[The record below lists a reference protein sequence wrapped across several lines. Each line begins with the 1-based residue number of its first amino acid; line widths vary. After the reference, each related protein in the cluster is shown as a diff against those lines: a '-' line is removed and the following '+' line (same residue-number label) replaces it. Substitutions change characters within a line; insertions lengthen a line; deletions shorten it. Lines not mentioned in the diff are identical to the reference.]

1 MAGMKRSLVRRL
13 ALLAAGL
20 LTLYIGDNLVLRF
33 RIWRNLQPYGSVLVK
48 RYFAIKHKDQRVE
61 FVSTD
66 PQQRPCANSL
76 LPQLGYKP
84 CWYVGRTTVERI
96 DM

>member
-1 MAGMKRSLVRRL
+1 MKRLVVRSLVFL
-13 ALLAAGL
+13 AVSL

-66 PQQRPCANSL
+66 PEQRPCAHSL

>member
-1 MAGMKRSLVRRL
+1 MKRSLLRSL
-13 ALLAAGL
+13 ALFVVSL
-20 LTLYIGDNLVLRF
+20 LTLYIGDNLVLRY

-48 RYFAIKHKDQRVE
+48 RYLAIKHKDQKVE

-66 PQQRPCANSL
+66 PDTRPCVRSL

-96 DM
+96 EM

>member
-1 MAGMKRSLVRRL
+1 MKRLLLRSL
-13 ALLAAGL
+13 ALFVVSL
-20 LTLYIGDNLVLRF
+20 LTLYIGDNLVLRY

-48 RYFAIKHKDQRVE
+48 RYFAIKHKDQKVE

-66 PQQRPCANSL
+66 PDNRPCVHSL

-84 CWYVGRTTVERI
+84 CWYVGRNTVERI

>member
-1 MAGMKRSLVRRL
+1 MKRSLVRSL
-13 ALLAAGL
+13 VVFGVAL
-20 LTLYIGDNLVLRF
+20 LTLYIGDNLVLRY

-61 FVSTD
+61 FVATD
-66 PQQRPCANSL
+66 PQQRPCAHSL

-84 CWYVGRTTVERI
+84 CWYVSRTTVERI

>member
-1 MAGMKRSLVRRL
+1 MKRSFLRSLVL
-13 ALLAAGL
+13 FAVSL
-20 LTLYIGDNLVLRF
+20 LTLYICDNLVLRY
-33 RIWRNLQPYGSVLVK
+33 RVWRNLQPYGSVLVK

-66 PQQRPCANSL
+66 PDNRPCVHSL

-84 CWYVGRTTVERI
+84 CWYVGRNTTERI